1 MTIVAVTQNTSGA
14 GASERLV
21 AAVLFD
27 WDCTLIDS
35 REALLG
41 AWHES
46 TEAVI
51 GRRFPVTP
59 AEEEIVFTLP
69 GAQIWPDLTA
79 DPAEQRELIARFQKA
94 YERTGEQVRAFT
106 GVPEA
111 LRALREAG
119 IATAVVTSKARRRFT
134 RDAQR
139 ASLEGLIDIA
149 VCAEDADAPK
159 PDPSPVLKAIELL
172 GLPAERAVMAGDT
185 AVDMMAGLRAG
196 TAVVGVAW
204 GASTAEQLREAGATV
219 VVDEPG
225 ELAALVLDEHAGLK
239 GTEP

>member
-1 MTIVAVTQNTSGA
+1 MTIVALTPNTSVA
-14 GASERLV
+14 GASKRLI

-35 REALLG
+35 RAALIG

-59 AEEEIVFTLP
+59 EEEQIIFTLP

-79 DPAEQRELIARFQKA
+79 DPAQQQELIARFQQA
-94 YERTGEQVRAFT
+94 YERTGEQIRAFP
-106 GVPEA
+106 GVPEV
-111 LRALREAG
+111 LRSLREAG
-119 IATAVVTSKARRRFT
+119 IAIAVVTSKARRRFT
-134 RDAQR
+134 LDAQR
-139 ASLEGLIDIA
+139 ASLEGLIDIS

-172 GLPAERAVMAGDT
+172 GLSAERTVMAGDT
-185 AVDMMAGLRAG
+185 AVDVLAGLRAG

-204 GASTAEQLREAGATV
+204 GASTEEQLREAGATV
-219 VVDEPG
+219 VVAEPG